1 MVVTAK
7 HYRAHLTVAHHL
19 VKLQRNAQTSHGILI
34 KDAGLCAYHESILLG
49 VADPVVVVA
58 VLTATVGIDTFHGGM
73 VGLYQVL
80 MFAA

>member
-58 VLTATVGIDTFHGGM
+58 AVRVNALHGGM